1 MSKLK
6 TANNPLKLLIFHRP
20 WGYGGTELYVEN
32 LVRYCVKDDM
42 IVYVC
47 MCSNGIIPDGYE
59 QRLISYGAKIISI
72 NFDPIEKTG
81 IIHFFKLW
89 TWFNKINPDVVF
101 LNRQLRWN
109 SFFNALII
117 SRLKHYTVISTQ
129 HYELPKWPVY
139 PPRKYPPRNLHIRDL
154 IQRIKFKC
162 IARLIDAIICLNQLS
177 FDRFIYDYGFPK
189 HNLHVV
195 YHGIDTNK
203 FAFNNDFRNTT
214 RQSLG
219 LNNTEFVIISIA
231 RHSLEKGVDILVE
244 AISLLPLAILQHIK
258 VVLVGNGP
266 EHMQLKELTTK
277 FNLTHHIM
285 FLGERFDTPQLLSAS
300 DLFVCTSR
308 LESFGLAIAE
318 AMAAGRTVIG
328 TLTGG
333 IPDVIG
339 DSGIL
344 IPPESPKDLSL
355 AIKKIFE
362 NPAVKLDYEKKALER
377 VSQYFTI
384 EKSMRNTIKL
394 IRSLV
399 NIN

>member
-1 MSKLK
+1 
-6 TANNPLKLLIFHRP
+6 
-20 WGYGGTELYVEN
+20 
-32 LVRYCVKDDM
+32 
-42 IVYVC
+42 
-47 MCSNGIIPDGYE
+47 
-59 QRLISYGAKIISI
+59 
-72 NFDPIEKTG
+72 
-81 IIHFFKLW
+81 
-89 TWFNKINPDVVF
+89 
-101 LNRQLRWN
+101 
-109 SFFNALII
+109 
-117 SRLKHYTVISTQ
+117 
-129 HYELPKWPVY
+129 
-139 PPRKYPPRNLHIRDL
+139 
-154 IQRIKFKC
+154 
-162 IARLIDAIICLNQLS
+162 
-177 FDRFIYDYGFPK
+177 
-189 HNLHVV
+189 
-195 YHGIDTNK
+195 
-203 FAFNNDFRNTT
+203 
-214 RQSLG
+214 
-219 LNNTEFVIISIA
+219 
-231 RHSLEKGVDILVE
+231 
-244 AISLLPLAILQHIK
+244 
-258 VVLVGNGP
+258 
-266 EHMQLKELTTK
+266 
-277 FNLTHHIM
+277 M

-339 DSGIL
+339 DSGML